1 MLIVCPTCGTTYNVG
16 AGSLG
21 DSGRQVRCVRCS
33 AVWVAGKPQP
43 VATAAKSRPG
53 SLPEPDLPRATPR
66 GYGDGRGDADGPPHA
81 LQDHGIEGDAVAGAG
96 PEGDLANG
104 VGEAVEREGAIAPR
118 EVVTAPP
125 LAPMELDGELV
136 RTTNTARAESAAGD
150 DIESFARRR
159 PRSRAQRQRSYWALG
174 ALQTALV
181 TLLVV
186 NAGLIFWR
194 GEVVRAFPQTASF
207 YAAIGL
213 PVNLRG
219 LGFENVRMSRETH
232 DGVTVL
238 VVEGSI
244 TNVTSKTVEVPRMRF
259 AVRNA
264 TGQEIYTWTAVPAR
278 TLISAGEALPFRSRL
293 ASPPPEANDVSVR
306 FFSRRDALSGGR

>member
-33 AVWVAGKPQP
+33 AVWVAGRPQP
-43 VATAAKSRPG
+43 VATAAKPRPG

-66 GYGDGRGDADGPPHA
+66 GHGEGRGDLDTPPQDLQADRI
-81 LQDHGIEGDAVAGAG
+81 HGDTMAGAE
-96 PEGDLANG
+96 PERDWPGGADDAG
-104 VGEAVEREGAIAPR
+104 AREEVIAPR
-118 EVVTAPP
+118 KAVVAPP
-125 LAPMELDGELV
+125 LAPMELDGERP
-136 RTTNTARAESAAGD
+136 RTTTRAESAAGD

-232 DGVTVL
+232 DGVAVL